1 MKPLVVFHWSERYLS
16 NFWPMYHQPTVP
28 FVLLFHTLL
37 SLEVAY
43 LGITLEGVR
52 DGIRAI
58 SVYGHQVSDFASLSA
73 LSFPQKI

>member
-1 MKPLVVFHWSERYLS
+1 MKPFNSFPLVREIRAISGLCTISQLFPSFS
-16 NFWPMYHQPTVP
+16 
-28 FVLLFHTLL
+28 LFHTLF

-58 SVYGHQVSDFASLSA
+58 SFMGIRVSVFASLSA